1 MPQGRGEWKCR
12 ILRSLEVATEC
23 SQKRMEASAMGRE
36 AVLGG
41 NDWIVLLDPVQ
52 VTCLGARAACWR
64 VLVCM
69 MCVSLNKNH
78 SEQWSIP

>member
-1 MPQGRGEWKCR
+1 
-12 ILRSLEVATEC
+12 
-23 SQKRMEASAMGRE
+23 MEASARGRE

-41 NDWIVLLDPVQ
+41 NGWIKEGLTDPIQ
-52 VTCLGARAACWR
+52 VTCLGVRAACWR

-78 SEQWSIP
+78 SEEWTIP